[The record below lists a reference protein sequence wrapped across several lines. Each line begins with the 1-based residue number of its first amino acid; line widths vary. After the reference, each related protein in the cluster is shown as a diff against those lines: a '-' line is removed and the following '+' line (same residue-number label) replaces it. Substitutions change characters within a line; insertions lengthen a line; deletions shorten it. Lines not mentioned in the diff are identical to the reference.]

1 MERATISYLT
11 ILCAFMASFFFSES
25 AVFAEENL
33 EERFDCTEV
42 YIDYKDDPSLSQEER
57 LRLMDE
63 AFFRSLN
70 RFEYCQSQKNKN
82 NSSGATGGSAGGGSG
97 NGGGSG
103 SEGQEGDGTAASQ
116 SESVATSTM
125 TGTEVVKEFPAAEDS
140 MLEGSEDAENSERV
154 SQQDDQRTG
163 DLSKSN
169 GKTPED
175 IPPAKNDDAL
185 AAQIRYAAE
194 NEPDPEKRRQL
205 WNEYRKYK
213 GLPQK

>member
-1 MERATISYLT
+1 MERTTISYPT
-11 ILCAFMASFFFSES
+11 IFGAFFILFFFSLNGVN
-25 AVFAEENL
+25 AAEL
-33 EERFDCTEV
+33 VEERFDCTEV
-42 YIDYKDDPSLSQEER
+42 YVDYQDDPSLSQEER

-70 RFEYCQSQKNKN
+70 RFEYCQSEKEKNK
-82 NSSGATGGSAGGGSG
+82 SAGAAGGGT
-97 NGGGSG
+97 GGGGASGGGAGTGGASG
-103 SEGQEGDGTAASQ
+103 SEGQEGDGEATSV

-125 TGTEVVKEFPAAEDS
+125 SGTEVVKEFPPAEDAANNEKAS
-140 MLEGSEDAENSERV
+140 QEDE
-154 SQQDDQRTG
+154 QRAG
-163 DLSKSN
+163 DLSRAN
-169 GKTPED
+169 GTTPDD

-213 GLPQK
+213 GLSPK